1 MGQYLNKIRQHERM
15 QPIETVKA
23 EEVLR
28 QQQKA
33 LDPIPTIQPGDRI
46 EWQRADLTVQH
57 GIVDYLH
64 TDADGQQWAF
74 VSIGETWTAVN
85 VTCAKGSHA

>member
-1 MGQYLNKIRQHERM
+1 MGKYLDKIRQHEGT

-23 EEVLR
+23 EKALK
-28 QQQKA
+28 QQKA

-46 EWQRADLTVQH
+46 EWERADLTVQH
-57 GIVDYLH
+57 GIIDYLH

-85 VTCAKGSHA
+85 VKCAKRSTA